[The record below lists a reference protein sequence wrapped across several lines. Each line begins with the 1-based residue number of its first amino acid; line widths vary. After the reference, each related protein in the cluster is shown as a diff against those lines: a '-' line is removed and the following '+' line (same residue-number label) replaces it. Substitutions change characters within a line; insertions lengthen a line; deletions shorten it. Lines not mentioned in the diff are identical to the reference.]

1 MQEELDQTIKIDGS
15 NNDEKINHK
24 KHKRKLK
31 KKNNTAKYKYSN
43 SFESLT
49 INKKSLDKFKEKA
62 KKNNENENKEFQEKD
77 NKEIIKT
84 NYKSHFS
91 KNIENLISLNKSN
104 YNINQSNELLHK
116 RKNKVNDKKVNLYN
130 DNNYLRINKNNKIRF
145 ILLNSKFKENPQ
157 YSPEYIDDIL
167 TTLLR
172 EEKNYYY
179 SNKEISNLFS
189 LKRRNQYIFLL
200 LYLCDSLTNKQE
212 VCYLSINIF
221 ERVISKIIDSKK
233 DLTNKDIHLILITS
247 LFIAFK
253 YETGKYFDINE
264 LNNYIRTPLVT
275 KNEVLQYEYN
285 IYKILDYDFLIVYPS
300 LFLKYYFLVD
310 NNNNRGVY
318 YYSLNLIRYIL
329 FDLNMIYNKPS
340 LISACCYFISK
351 VKLLKDNNW
360 SYDLQF
366 LFGYSKKEIIK
377 FSTDI
382 IKNMAKLKKEN
393 INIFEYLKANFP
405 R

>member
-1 MQEELDQTIKIDGS
+1 MQEELDQAIKIDDS
-15 NNDEKINHK
+15 NNDKKINHK
-24 KHKRKLK
+24 KYKRNLK
-31 KKNNTAKYKYSN
+31 RKNNTAKYKYNN

-49 INKKSLDKFKEKA
+49 INKESLDKFKEEKI
-62 KKNNENENKEFQEKD
+62 KYENENKELQEKG
-77 NKEIIKT
+77 NKEIIKS

-91 KNIENLISLNKSN
+91 KNIENLIYLNKSN
-104 YNINQSNELLHK
+104 YNINHSNELLYK
-116 RKNKVNDKKVNLYN
+116 INIKVNDKKANLS
-130 DNNYLRINKNNKIRF
+130 KNNKINF
-145 ILLNSKFKENPQ
+145 ILLNSQFKENPQ

-179 SNKEISNLFS
+179 SNKEISNLFA

-212 VCYLSINIF
+212 VSYLSINIF
-221 ERVISKIIDSKK
+221 ERVTSKIIDSKK
-233 DLTNKDIHLILITS
+233 DLTNKDILLILITS

-264 LNNYIRTPLVT
+264 LNNYIGIPLVT
-275 KNEVLQYEYN
+275 KTEVLQYEYD

-300 LFLKYYFLVD
+300 HFLKYYFLVD

-318 YYSLNLIRYIL
+318 YYSLNLIRFIM
-329 FDLNMIYNKPS
+329 FDLNIIYNKPS

-351 VKLLKDNNW
+351 AKLLKDNNW

-393 INIFEYLKANFP
+393 INIFEYLKANFQ